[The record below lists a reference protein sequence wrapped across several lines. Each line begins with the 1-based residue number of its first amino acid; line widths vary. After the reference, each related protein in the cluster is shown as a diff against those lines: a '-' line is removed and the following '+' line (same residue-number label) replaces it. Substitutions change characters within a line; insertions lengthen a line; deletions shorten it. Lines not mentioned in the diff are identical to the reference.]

1 MAINI
6 TTNIGKYKNYF
17 QDIRIFYEQR
27 QDVKIFLEIL
37 LSLATIILF
46 SIFAIRPTLLTIGQ
60 LLTEI
65 QNKEVT
71 VAKLNEKIEN
81 LKTAQVVYESS
92 GGVLSLLDTAIPS
105 ETEIEK
111 EVRQIEGLA
120 QKNTVTLSS
129 VSISETPLK
138 GIVKTGTETKDLAV
152 LPTGSDSFNISLNAS
167 GGYKN
172 LITFLRDLQNQRRP
186 MVVDQV
192 LLNSQ
197 LSEDTQQILMTIKGR
212 SVFEKKDR

>member
-111 EVRQIEGLA
+111 EAYQ
-120 QKNTVTLSS
+120 Q
-129 VSISETPLK
+129 SI
-138 GIVKTGTETKDLAV
+138 KTILHKH
-152 LPTGSDSFNISLNAS
+152 NN
-167 GGYKN
+167 
-172 LITFLRDLQNQRRP
+172 
-186 MVVDQV
+186 
-192 LLNSQ
+192 LLNVK
-197 LSEDTQQILMTIKGR
+197 IKTIH
-212 SVFEKKDR
+212 VITMINIHNVNC